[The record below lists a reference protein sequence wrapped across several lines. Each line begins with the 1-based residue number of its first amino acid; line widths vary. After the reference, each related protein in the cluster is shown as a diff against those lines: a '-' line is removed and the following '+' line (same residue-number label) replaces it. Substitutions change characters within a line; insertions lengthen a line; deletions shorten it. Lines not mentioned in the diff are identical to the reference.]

1 MFISF
6 EGIDGSGKS
15 TQLKLLVARMR
26 EEGHQVEVFRE
37 PGGAPLAERIR
48 ELLLDPAYKVDAF
61 AELLL
66 FSAARAQLVASC
78 IRPALANEHV
88 VICDR
93 FYDSTTAYQ
102 GGGREL
108 QDIAWLNDF
117 HQRVTGGLKP
127 DRTYLLDIS
136 PATARARRLE
146 RAGQEDR
153 MENVDIAFYERVV
166 ATYKRLADC
175 EAQRFLVLDATVSIE
190 HLQKK
195 IWADVENLMGDLR
208 GTRDI
213 SYGSPK
219 QVGGE

>member
-1 MFISF
+1 MFVSF

-15 TQLKLLVARMR
+15 TQLELLVSRMR
-26 EEGHQVEVFRE
+26 ESGYQVEVFRE
-37 PGGAPLAERIR
+37 PGGTPLAERIR
-48 ELLLDPAYKVDAF
+48 ELLLDPAYSVDPF

-66 FSAARAQLVASC
+66 FSAARAQLVASS
-78 IRPALANEHV
+78 IRPALASGRI

-108 QDIAWLNDF
+108 QGIEWLDDF

-136 PATARARRLE
+136 PDKARHRRTE
-146 RAGQEDR
+146 RPGQEDR
-153 MENVDIAFYERVV
+153 MERVETSFYERVIT
-166 ATYKRLADC
+166 AYRGLAHR
-175 EAQRFLVLDATVSIE
+175 EPQRFCVLDATLSVE
-190 HLQKK
+190 TLHGK
-195 IWADVENLMGDLR
+195 IWSDVERMTVNMR

-213 SYGSPK
+213 GYGSSN
-219 QVGGE
+219 QASGD

>member
-15 TQLKLLVARMR
+15 TQLELLVARMR
-26 EEGHQVEVFRE
+26 ERGYQVEVFRE
-37 PGGAPLAERIR
+37 PGGAPLPERIR
-48 ELLLDPAYKVDAF
+48 ELLLDPAYKIDPF

-66 FSAARAQLVASC
+66 FSAARAQLVASR
-78 IRPALANEHV
+78 IRPALAKGHI

-108 QDIAWLNDF
+108 QDVMWLNDF

-136 PATARARRLE
+136 SAEARRRRIE

-153 MENVDIAFYERVV
+153 MERVDTAFYDRVV
-166 ATYKRLADC
+166 AAYRELAHC
-175 EAQRFLVLDATVSIE
+175 EPQRFCVLDAMLPIE
-190 HLQKK
+190 SLQDQ
-195 IWADVENLMGDLR
+195 IWADVENL
-208 GTRDI
+208 TQN
-213 SYGSPK
+213 S
-219 QVGGE
+219 